1 MKKLLFVLGQCTWG
15 SVQSLVGAVM
25 FLCFVGKKHYIFHGA
40 VVTEWNYGGSVS
52 LGQFIFLSK
61 GRDDVRPH
69 EFGHSIQSLILGPL
83 YLLVIGLPSVLW
95 AGLPVC
101 RSVRCRRRMSYFD
114 FYTER
119 WADRL
124 SARFDIT

>member
-1 MKKLLFVLGQCTWG
+1 MKRLLFILWQCTWG
-15 SVQSLVGAVM
+15 SVQSLVGAVL
-25 FLCFVGKKHYIFHGA
+25 FLCCIGKKHYIFHGA
-40 VVTEWNYGGSVS
+40 VVTEWSCGGSVS

-61 GRDDVRPH
+61 GREDVRPH

-83 YLLVIGLPSVLW
+83 YLLVIGLPSIIW

-101 RSVRCRRRMSYFD
+101 RSVRRKRRISYYD

-119 WADRL
+119 WANRL
-124 SARFDIT
+124 AERFKIA

>member
-1 MKKLLFVLGQCTWG
+1 MKKLLFILWQCTWG
-15 SVQSLVGAVM
+15 SVQSLIGAVL

-40 VVTEWNYGGSVS
+40 VVTEWNYSGSVS

-61 GRDDVRPH
+61 GREDVRLH

-83 YLLVIGLPSVLW
+83 YPLLIGLPSIIW
-95 AGLPVC
+95 AGVPAC
-101 RSVRCRRRMSYFD
+101 KNARRKRRISYYD

-119 WADRL
+119 WANRL
-124 SARFDIT
+124 AERFKIV